1 MNGGRQNWRCK
12 FRDYEQQQLKNKWDI
27 LKKDWQLQT
36 DLLRNEIG
44 LGWDPVKQSITAND
58 ERWETKLKVQISNLF
73 YFTNFGMS
81 IDIFLIYNP
90 FALLWEIPKAI
101 KFRSKGLRNVDQ
113 REILFK
119 YVVVIGEGSW
129 VPSMG
134 FVPNDGKGGPSNE
147 YAGKDNNIY
156 FQEENVNIEP
166 NNFDWLEN
174 IEIDID
180 NCTPIEPTHDNGRK
194 RKLSIWKQDGAAI
207 RLSKQL
213 NHLCQVVETRPSIII
228 RNGENGSSIAEVMEV
243 LHNMPEIE
251 IKSELYLNATKI
263 FLKKENRDM
272 FIAIKNRDVQIEWLK
287 FMKDTF

>member
-1 MNGGRQNWRCK
+1 
-12 FRDYEQQQLKNKWDI
+12 
-27 LKKDWQLQT
+27 
-36 DLLRNEIG
+36 
-44 LGWDPVKQSITAND
+44 
-58 ERWETKLKVQISNLF
+58 
-73 YFTNFGMS
+73 
-81 IDIFLIYNP
+81 
-90 FALLWEIPKAI
+90 
-101 KFRSKGLRNVDQ
+101 
-113 REILFK
+113 
-119 YVVVIGEGSW
+119 
-129 VPSMG
+129 MG

-251 IKSELYLNATKI
+251 IKSELFWKPLKV
-263 FLKKENRDM
+263 FLRRIKRCLLQLRIAM
-272 FIAIKNRDVQIEWLK
+272 FKLSG
-287 FMKDTF
+287 